1 MSGEESAKPV
11 PQRRMPRV
19 IRAYVRWVDA
29 LNYRIGRMAMYLIFV
44 MFGVLLYSSYS
55 KTFADPSLWTLEVA
69 QFTLAAYYM
78 LGGPYSLQL
87 GSNVRMDLL
96 YGNLSDRGKALVD
109 VFSVFCLIFWLGVLL
124 YGGISSTIYAIEFGE
139 RSRTVWGP
147 YMAPIKIVMCVGI
160 FLMLLQSVS
169 IFFKDVAKIRG
180 AAL

>member
-1 MSGEESAKPV
+1 MSESAKPV
-11 PQRRMPRV
+11 PQRQMPRA
-19 IRAYVRWVDA
+19 IRVFVRGVDA
-29 LNYRIGRMAMYLIFV
+29 FNYRIGRMAMYLIFV

-96 YGNLSDRGKALVD
+96 YGSLSDHGKAWVD
-109 VFSVFCLIFWLGVLL
+109 VFSVFALMFYLCVLL
-124 YGGISSTIYAIEFGE
+124 YGGISSTTYAIEFGE

-160 FLMLLQSVS
+160 FLMLLQSIS

-180 AAL
+180 AEI